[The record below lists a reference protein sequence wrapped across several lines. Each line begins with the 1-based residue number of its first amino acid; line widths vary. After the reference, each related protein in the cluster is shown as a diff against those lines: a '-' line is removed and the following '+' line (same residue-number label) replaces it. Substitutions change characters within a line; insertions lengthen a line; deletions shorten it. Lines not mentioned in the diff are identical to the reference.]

1 MIKIIKGEDMN
12 KFKDIIKLLFTLFGS
27 CMGFFIGEMDIFV
40 YTLLCFVICDY
51 ISGIIR
57 AGFERKLSSKVGFK
71 GILKKIMIFIIVGI
85 ANLCDKNLIQ
95 NEAMIRSAII
105 FFYIANEG
113 LSILENS
120 LAIGLPI
127 PEKLK
132 ILLEQFKEEKWHI
145 VI

>member
-1 MIKIIKGEDMN
+1 MS
-12 KFKDIIKLLFTLFGS
+12 KFKDITRLLFTIFGS
-27 CMGFFIGEMDIFV
+27 CMGFFLGDMDIFI
-40 YTLLCFVICDY
+40 YTLLAFVICDY

-71 GILKKIMIFIIVGI
+71 GIFKKIMIFIIVGI
-85 ANLCDKNLIQ
+85 ANLCDKNLVQ
-95 NEAMIRSAII
+95 NQAMIRSAII

-132 ILLEQFKEEKWHI
+132 ILLEQFKEGKWLI
-145 VI
+145 VN

>member
-1 MIKIIKGEDMN
+1 MDKV
-12 KFKDIIKLLFTLFGS
+12 KDIIRIFFTIFGS
-27 CMGFFIGEMDIFV
+27 CLGFFLGDLDIFI

-51 ISGIIR
+51 LSGIIR

-127 PEKLK
+127 LEKLK
-132 ILLEQFKEEKWHI
+132 ILLEQFKEEK
-145 VI
+145 